1 MIVNLFTLVK
11 KVVFETKSWCPPES
25 SLQDIAKMVVED
37 GYACEGP
44 TAWLSNYNTA
54 LEELRHV
61 DDTCDGKESWS
72 RPSAD
77 TDKLYMSL
85 GGGLNMF
92 FIYINKK

>member
-1 MIVNLFTLVK
+1 
-11 KVVFETKSWCPPES
+11 
-25 SLQDIAKMVVED
+25 MVVED

-61 DDTCDGKESWS
+61 DDTCDGQESWS

-92 FIYINKK
+92 FYIYKQKIISIMDLIPAVLPPKLRID